1 MQLLKSIFLLF
12 KDSLGEYIKDRASIF
27 AAGLA
32 YYAVFSLAPLLVLT
46 TAVAGLFIGRTTAGE
61 QIALKLQ
68 YLIGGELAG
77 FIAEAVNAL
86 MDRSVSTTATVI
98 SLGVLLFGAGGI
110 FRQLKTALNILWG
123 ITDVRPKNLNEWFL
137 VARYRAVP
145 FAMVFLFGL
154 LLSLAVIA
162 ETLMG
167 AVRARFEVLFP
178 ETAALVPH
186 FSRLLIPTL
195 TFITFLLIFK
205 LLPDAYS
212 RWRDTAVGA
221 LVTTILFLIGRMFL
235 FIFLSFSDT
244 GSIYGAAGS
253 LIILLFWIYYSAQIV
268 LFGAEFTWLFALRHG
283 QAIRPNRLSR
293 MMSEE
298 K

>member
-1 MQLLKSIFLLF
+1 MQLLKSIFFLF

-46 TAVAGLFIGRTTAGE
+46 TAVAGLFIGRTAAGE
-61 QIALKLQ
+61 QIALQLQ

-77 FIAEAVNAL
+77 FIAEAVNTL

-98 SLGVLLFGAGGI
+98 SIGVLLFGAGGI

-162 ETLMG
+162 ETLMA

-178 ETAALVPH
+178 ETAALVPKL
-186 FSRLLIPTL
+186 SWLLIPTL

-283 QAIRPNRLSR
+283 QTIRPNRLSR
-293 MMSEE
+293 MMGEE

>member
-86 MDRSVSTTATVI
+86 MDRSVSTTATFI
-98 SLGVLLFGAGGI
+98 SLAVLLFGAGGI

-123 ITDVRPKNLNEWFL
+123 ITDVRPKNISEWFL

-178 ETAALVPH
+178 ETAALVPQL
-186 FSRLLIPTL
+186 SRLLIPTL

-221 LVTTILFLIGRMFL
+221 LVTTILFLIGRVFL

-298 K
+298 N

>member
-1 MQLLKSIFLLF
+1 MQLLKSIFFLF

-46 TAVAGLFIGRTTAGE
+46 TAVAGLFIGRTAAGE
-61 QIALKLQ
+61 QIALQLQ

-77 FIAEAVNAL
+77 FIAEAVSAL

-98 SLGVLLFGAGGI
+98 SLGILLFGAGGI

-123 ITDVRPKNLNEWFL
+123 ITDVRPKNLDEWFL

-162 ETLMG
+162 ETLMA

-178 ETAALVPH
+178 ETAALVPQL
-186 FSRLLIPTL
+186 SWLLIPTL

-283 QAIRPNRLSR
+283 QTIRPNRLSR
-293 MMSEE
+293 MMGEE